1 MKVNIREDHVEI
13 EGYVNAIERNSK
25 ILYDRAGKFIEKV
38 SKGAFKR
45 ALQRNDDV
53 HILLNHNWKRDLG
66 STKQGNL
73 ELEEDNIGLKARATI
88 NDPEVIKTAKNGDL
102 VGWSFGFYDV
112 DTEKKNVDGIL
123 NRTIKDLDLLEVS
136 ILDRTRSPA
145 YEGTLVMARSQE
157 EGMQFTGENFIDEIE
172 LNDLSKKEP
181 SERAK
186 TAHEIDYSK
195 YENLIKEIKEF

>member
-1 MKVNIREDHVEI
+1 M
-13 EGYVNAIERNSK
+13 
-25 ILYDRAGKFIEKV
+25 
-38 SKGAFKR
+38 
-45 ALQRNDDV
+45 
-53 HILLNHNWKRDLG
+53 
-66 STKQGNL
+66 
-73 ELEEDNIGLKARATI
+73 
-88 NDPEVIKTAKNGDL
+88 